1 MIQRLNKRIRQG
13 EGQGGFTLI
22 ELLVVVII
30 IGILVAIAVP
40 SYLKFRENA
49 NNNAAKANV
58 RAGLPAVEQYFT
70 EKGSYADIDVA
81 ALKAYDA
88 GLKLT
93 VAKAVAGGKY
103 CIESTSNGKAD
114 GSSAHH
120 LVGPGG
126 DITAG
131 SCPA

>member
-30 IGILVAIAVP
+30 IGILIAIAVP

-58 RAGLPAVEQYFT
+58 RAGLPSVEQFFT
-70 EKGSYADIDVA
+70 EKGTYTGISVD

-93 VAKAVAGGKY
+93 AAKPLESGAKY
-103 CIESTSNGKAD
+103 CIESTADGKAD
-114 GSSAHH
+114 GSSPHH
-120 LVGPGG
+120 LNGPGG
-126 DITAG
+126 EIASG
-131 SCPA
+131 KCA